1 MMDWT
6 NKLKNKMEGYTE
18 QPSDS
23 VWAGISAAAGL
34 TGDKRRAVPFWLLAG
49 SAIAAAA
56 MFGAM
61 LFFNVKEDVP
71 VTMTA
76 EAAKV
81 GQEPVVSAQVVQDND
96 ITSIPEAS
104 QARRFVETEVRD
116 FRGAAVSGD
125 FSGEAA
131 GGVVSEAS
139 GEVVWEPTDEVI
151 GVTAAASENEG
162 NIETETEESI
172 EPDDDG
178 GRFADAWKWVLAE
191 PELQRTK
198 RGGKLAAGLSVN
210 GSSSASSLSSR
221 PTAAALGANPL
232 DCGVSSADWVDRRV
246 ESAAGVIVYNQ
257 PEVTTEYSHKM
268 PVKIGASI
276 RYDFNKFLGIESG
289 LTYSFLSSDLKTGEE
304 GAVSSWSKGV
314 QSMHYLGI
322 PLNLSFNI
330 FSSRYFNA
338 YVTAGGLMEKCVRG
352 SLKTDEYLDGKYHG
366 SSSTTLKQK
375 GLQWSVNGAAGIQVN
390 ILPQLGLYMEPGVSH
405 HFSNNSKV
413 RTIYSDKPT
422 DFSLS
427 FGLRYTFR

>member
-1 MMDWT
+1 MLRPVSPET
-6 NKLKNKMEGYTE
+6 
-18 QPSDS
+18 
-23 VWAGISAAAGL
+23 AFHISINQVVV
-34 TGDKRRAVPFWLLAG
+34 RYVNFSSAV
-49 SAIAAAA
+49 AAAA
-56 MFGAM
+56 LFGAM

-71 VTMTA
+71 ATMTA
-76 EAAKV
+76 EAIKV

-96 ITSIPEAS
+96 ITSVPEVS
-104 QARRFVETEVRD
+104 QARHYVETEVRD
-116 FRGAAVSGD
+116 FRGVAVSGD
-125 FSGEAA
+125 FSGEP
-131 GGVVSEAS
+131 S
-139 GEVVWEPTDEVI
+139 GEVVGMTAETSEKDEI
-151 GVTAAASENEG
+151 EG
-162 NIETETEESI
+162 NIEPDTEKDI
-172 EPDDDG
+172 EPEDDG

-210 GSSSASSLSSR
+210 GSGSASSLSSR

-257 PEVTTEYSHKM
+257 PEVSTEYSHKM

-289 LTYSFLSSDLKTGEE
+289 LTYSFLSSDLKTGKE
-304 GAVSSWSKGV
+304 GAVSGWSKGV

>member
-1 MMDWT
+1 MDWT

-34 TGDKRRAVPFWLLAG
+34 TGNKHRAVPLWLLAS

-56 MFGAM
+56 LFGAM
-61 LFFNVKEDVP
+61 LIFNAKEDVP
-71 VTMTA
+71 ATMTA
-76 EAAKV
+76 EAVKV
-81 GQEPVVSAQVVQDND
+81 GQEPVVSARVVQDND
-96 ITSIPEAS
+96 ITSVPEVS
-104 QARRFVETEVRD
+104 QARLYVETEVRD
-116 FRGAAVSGD
+116 FSGAAVSGD
-125 FSGEAA
+125 FSDEPSDEVA
-131 GGVVSEAS
+131 VEPF
-139 GEVVWEPTDEVI
+139 GEVVA
-151 GVTAAASENEG
+151 VTADTSEKNE
-162 NIETETEESI
+162 IEGTIEHDTEEDI
-172 EPDDDG
+172 EPDEDG

-210 GSSSASSLSSR
+210 GSGSASSLSSR
-221 PTAAALGANPL
+221 PTAATLGANPL

-246 ESAAGVIVYNQ
+246 ESVAGVIVYNQ
-257 PEVTTEYSHKM
+257 PVVTTEYSHKM

-304 GAVSSWSKGV
+304 GAVSGWSKGV

-366 SSSTTLKQK
+366 SSSTSLKQK
-375 GLQWSVNGAAGIQVN
+375 GLQWSVNGAAGIQAN

>member
-34 TGDKRRAVPFWLLAG
+34 TGNKRRAVPLWLLAS

-56 MFGAM
+56 LFGAM
-61 LFFNVKEDVP
+61 LIFNAKEDVP
-71 VTMTA
+71 ATMTA
-76 EAAKV
+76 EAVKV
-81 GQEPVVSAQVVQDND
+81 GQEPVVSARVVQDND
-96 ITSIPEAS
+96 ITSVPEVS
-104 QARRFVETEVRD
+104 QARLYVETEVRD

-125 FSGEAA
+125 FSDEP
-131 GGVVSEAS
+131 SD
-139 GEVVWEPTDEVI
+139 EVV
-151 GVTAAASENEG
+151 GVTAETSEKNE
-162 NIETETEESI
+162 IEGTI
-172 EPDDDG
+172 EPDTEEDIEPDEDG
-178 GRFADAWKWVLAE
+178 GRFADEWKWVLAE

-210 GSSSASSLSSR
+210 GSGSASSLSSR
-221 PTAAALGANPL
+221 PTAATLGANPL
-232 DCGVSSADWVDRRV
+232 DCGVSSADWVDRRI
-246 ESAAGVIVYNQ
+246 ESVAGVIVYNQ
-257 PEVTTEYSHKM
+257 PVVTTEYSHKM

-304 GAVSSWSKGV
+304 GAVSGWSKGV

-366 SSSTTLKQK
+366 SSSTSLKQK

>member
-1 MMDWT
+1 MDWT

-34 TGDKRRAVPFWLLAG
+34 TGNKHRAVPLWLLAS

-56 MFGAM
+56 LFGAM
-61 LFFNVKEDVP
+61 LIFNAKEDVP
-71 VTMTA
+71 ATMTA
-76 EAAKV
+76 EAVKV
-81 GQEPVVSAQVVQDND
+81 GQETVVSGRVVQDND
-96 ITSIPEAS
+96 ITSVPEVS
-104 QARRFVETEVRD
+104 QAGLYVETEVRD
-116 FRGAAVSGD
+116 FRGAAVSVD
-125 FSGEAA
+125 FSDEPSDEVA
-131 GGVVSEAS
+131 VEPF
-139 GEVVWEPTDEVI
+139 GEVV
-151 GVTAAASENEG
+151 GVTAETSEKNE
-162 NIETETEESI
+162 IEGTI
-172 EPDDDG
+172 EPDTEEEIEPDEDG
-178 GRFADAWKWVLAE
+178 GRFADEWKWVLAE

-210 GSSSASSLSSR
+210 GSGSASSLSSR
-221 PTAAALGANPL
+221 PTAATLGANPL

-246 ESAAGVIVYNQ
+246 ESVAGVIVYNQ
-257 PEVTTEYSHKM
+257 PVVTTEYSHKM

-304 GAVSSWSKGV
+304 GAVSGWSKGV

-366 SSSTTLKQK
+366 SSSTSLKQK

>member
-1 MMDWT
+1 MDWT
-6 NKLKNKMEGYTE
+6 NKLKDKMEGYTE

-34 TGDKRRAVPFWLLAG
+34 TGNKRRAVPLWLLAS

-56 MFGAM
+56 LFGAM
-61 LFFNVKEDVP
+61 LIFNAKEDVP
-71 VTMTA
+71 ATMTA
-76 EAAKV
+76 EAVQV
-81 GQEPVVSAQVVQDND
+81 GQEPVVSAQVVKDND
-96 ITSIPEAS
+96 ITSVPEIS
-104 QARRFVETEVRD
+104 QVRRYMETEVKD
-116 FRGAAVSGD
+116 FRGAAVSGF
-125 FSGEAA
+125 FSDESADEIAGEPF
-131 GGVVSEAS
+131 
-139 GEVVWEPTDEVI
+139 GEVV
-151 GVTAAASENEG
+151 GVTAETSKKDEIEG
-162 NIETETEESI
+162 NIE
-172 EPDDDG
+172 PDEDG

-210 GSSSASSLSSR
+210 GSGSASSLSSR

-289 LTYSFLSSDLKTGEE
+289 LTYSFLSSDLKTGAE
-304 GAVSSWSKGV
+304 GAVSGWSKGV

-366 SSSTTLKQK
+366 SSSTALKQK

>member
-34 TGDKRRAVPFWLLAG
+34 TGNKHRAVPLWLLAS
-49 SAIAAAA
+49 SAVAAAA
-56 MFGAM
+56 LFGAM
-61 LFFNVKEDVP
+61 LIFNAKEDVP
-71 VTMTA
+71 ATMTA
-76 EAAKV
+76 EAVKV
-81 GQEPVVSAQVVQDND
+81 GQEPVVSARVVQDND
-96 ITSIPEAS
+96 IKSVPEVS
-104 QARRFVETEVRD
+104 QAGLYVETEVRD
-116 FRGAAVSGD
+116 FRGTAVSGD
-125 FSGEAA
+125 FSDEPSDEVA
-131 GGVVSEAS
+131 VEPF
-139 GEVVWEPTDEVI
+139 GEVVEA
-151 GVTAAASENEG
+151 TAETSEKNE
-162 NIETETEESI
+162 IEGTI
-172 EPDDDG
+172 EPDTEEDIEPDEDG
-178 GRFADAWKWVLAE
+178 GRFADEWKWVLAE

-210 GSSSASSLSSR
+210 GSGSASSLSSR
-221 PTAAALGANPL
+221 PTAATLGANPL

-246 ESAAGVIVYNQ
+246 ESVAGVIVYNQ
-257 PEVTTEYSHKM
+257 PVVTTEYSHKM

-304 GAVSSWSKGV
+304 GAVSGWSKGV

-366 SSSTTLKQK
+366 SSSTSLKQK

>member
-6 NKLKNKMEGYTE
+6 NKLKDKMEGYTE

-34 TGDKRRAVPFWLLAG
+34 TGNKRRAVPLWLLAS

-56 MFGAM
+56 LFGAM
-61 LFFNVKEDVP
+61 LIFNAKEEIP
-71 VTMTA
+71 ATMTA
-76 EAAKV
+76 EAIKV

-96 ITSIPEAS
+96 ITSVPEVS
-104 QARRFVETEVRD
+104 QARRYVETEVRD
-116 FRGAAVSGD
+116 FRGMAVSGN
-125 FSGEAA
+125 FSGESA
-131 GGVVSEAS
+131 
-139 GEVVWEPTDEVI
+139 DEVA
-151 GVTAAASENEG
+151 GVTAETSENDG
-162 NIETETEESI
+162 NIETDMEESI

-210 GSSSASSLSSR
+210 GSGSASSLSSR

-246 ESAAGVIVYNQ
+246 ESSAGVIVYNQ

-289 LTYSFLSSDLKTGEE
+289 LTYSFLSSDLKTGKE

-366 SSSTTLKQK
+366 SSSTALKQK

>member
-34 TGDKRRAVPFWLLAG
+34 TGNKRRAVPLWLLAS

-56 MFGAM
+56 LFGAM
-61 LFFNVKEDVP
+61 LIFNAKEDVP
-71 VTMTA
+71 ATMTS
-76 EAAKV
+76 EAVKV
-81 GQEPVVSAQVVQDND
+81 GHEPVVSARVVQDND
-96 ITSIPEAS
+96 ITSVPEVS
-104 QARRFVETEVRD
+104 QARLYVETEVRD
-116 FRGAAVSGD
+116 FSGAAVSGD
-125 FSGEAA
+125 FSDEPSDEVA
-131 GGVVSEAS
+131 VEPF
-139 GEVVWEPTDEVI
+139 GEVV
-151 GVTAAASENEG
+151 GVTAETSEKNE
-162 NIETETEESI
+162 IEGTIEHDTEEDI
-172 EPDDDG
+172 EPDEDG

-210 GSSSASSLSSR
+210 GSCSASSLSSR
-221 PTAAALGANPL
+221 PTAATLGANPL

-246 ESAAGVIVYNQ
+246 ESVAGVIVYNQ
-257 PEVTTEYSHKM
+257 PVVTTEYSHKM

-304 GAVSSWSKGV
+304 GAVSGWSKGV

-366 SSSTTLKQK
+366 SSSTSLKQK
-375 GLQWSVNGAAGIQVN
+375 GLQWSVNGAAGIQAN

>member
-56 MFGAM
+56 LFGAM

-71 VTMTA
+71 ATMTA
-76 EAAKV
+76 EAMKV
-81 GQEPVVSAQVVQDND
+81 GQDPVVSAQVVQDND
-96 ITSIPEAS
+96 ITSIPEVS
-104 QARRFVETEVRD
+104 RARRFVEIKVRD

-131 GGVVSEAS
+131 GDVVGEAS
-139 GEVVWEPTDEVI
+139 GEVV
-151 GVTAAASENEG
+151 GVTAEASENEG
-162 NIETETEESI
+162 NIETDMEESI

-210 GSSSASSLSSR
+210 GSGSASSLSSR
-221 PTAAALGANPL
+221 PTAATLGANPL

-289 LTYSFLSSDLKTGEE
+289 LTYSFLSSDLKTGDE

-352 SLKTDEYLDGKYHG
+352 SLKTDEYLNGKYHG

>member
-6 NKLKNKMEGYTE
+6 NKLKDKMEGYTE

-34 TGDKRRAVPFWLLAG
+34 TGNKRRAVPLWLLAS
-49 SAIAAAA
+49 SAVAAAA
-56 MFGAM
+56 LFGAM

-71 VTMTA
+71 ATMTA
-76 EAAKV
+76 EAVKV
-81 GQEPVVSAQVVQDND
+81 GHEPVVSAQVVQDND
-96 ITSIPEAS
+96 ITSVPEVS
-104 QARRFVETEVRD
+104 QVRRYVETEVRD
-116 FRGAAVSGD
+116 FRGMAVSGD
-125 FSGEAA
+125 FSGE
-131 GGVVSEAS
+131 SS
-139 GEVVWEPTDEVI
+139 DEVA
-151 GVTAAASENEG
+151 GVTAETSENDG
-162 NIETETEESI
+162 NIETDMEESI

-198 RGGKLAAGLSVN
+198 RGSKLAAGLSVN
-210 GSSSASSLSSR
+210 GSGSASSLSSR

-276 RYDFNKFLGIESG
+276 RYNFNKFLGIESG

-304 GAVSSWSKGV
+304 GAVSGWSKSV

-366 SSSTTLKQK
+366 SSSTSLKQK

>member
-1 MMDWT
+1 
-6 NKLKNKMEGYTE
+6 MEGYTE

-34 TGDKRRAVPFWLLAG
+34 TGDKRRAVPFWLLAS

-56 MFGAM
+56 LFGAM

-125 FSGEAA
+125 FSGEA
-131 GGVVSEAS
+131 S
-139 GEVVWEPTDEVI
+139 GEVVGEPSGDFSGEPTDEVV
-151 GVTAAASENEG
+151 GVTASASENEG
-162 NIETETEESI
+162 NIETDMEESI

-198 RGGKLAAGLSVN
+198 HGGKLAAGLSVN
-210 GSSSASSLSSR
+210 GSGSASSLSSR

-289 LTYSFLSSDLKTGEE
+289 LTYSFLSSDLKTGKE
-304 GAVSSWSKGV
+304 GAVSGWSKGI

-366 SSSTTLKQK
+366 SSSTALKQK

>member
-1 MMDWT
+1 MDWT
-6 NKLKNKMEGYTE
+6 NKLKDKMEGYTE

-34 TGDKRRAVPFWLLAG
+34 TGNKRRAVPLWLLAS

-56 MFGAM
+56 LFGAM
-61 LFFNVKEDVP
+61 LIFNAKEDIP
-71 VTMTA
+71 ATMTA

-96 ITSIPEAS
+96 ITSVPEVS
-104 QARRFVETEVRD
+104 QARHYVETEVRD
-116 FRGAAVSGD
+116 FRGTAVSGD
-125 FSGEAA
+125 FSDESADEVAGEPF
-131 GGVVSEAS
+131 
-139 GEVVWEPTDEVI
+139 GEVV

-162 NIETETEESI
+162 NIETDMEESI
-172 EPDDDG
+172 EPDDNG

-210 GSSSASSLSSR
+210 GSGSASSLSSR

-289 LTYSFLSSDLKTGEE
+289 LTYSFLSSDLKTGKED
-304 GAVSSWSKGV
+304 AVSGWSKGI

-366 SSSTTLKQK
+366 SSSTALRQK

>member
-6 NKLKNKMEGYTE
+6 NKLKNKMECYTE

-34 TGDKRRAVPFWLLAG
+34 TGNKHRAVPLWLLAS

-56 MFGAM
+56 LFGAM
-61 LFFNVKEDVP
+61 LIFNAKEDVP
-71 VTMTA
+71 ATMTA
-76 EAAKV
+76 EAVKV
-81 GQEPVVSAQVVQDND
+81 GQEPVVSARVVQDND
-96 ITSIPEAS
+96 ITSVPEVS
-104 QARRFVETEVRD
+104 QAGLYVETEVRD

-125 FSGEAA
+125 FSDEPSDEVA
-131 GGVVSEAS
+131 VEPF
-139 GEVVWEPTDEVI
+139 GEVV
-151 GVTAAASENEG
+151 GVTAETSEKNE
-162 NIETETEESI
+162 IEGTI
-172 EPDDDG
+172 EPDTEEEIEPDEDG
-178 GRFADAWKWVLAE
+178 GRFADEWKWVLAE

-210 GSSSASSLSSR
+210 GSGSASSLSSR
-221 PTAAALGANPL
+221 PTAATLGANPL

-246 ESAAGVIVYNQ
+246 ESVAGVIVYNQ
-257 PEVTTEYSHKM
+257 PVVTTEYSHKM

-276 RYDFNKFLGIESG
+276 KYDFNKFLGIESG

-304 GAVSSWSKGV
+304 GAVSGWSKGV

-366 SSSTTLKQK
+366 SSSTSLKQK

>member
-34 TGDKRRAVPFWLLAG
+34 TGNKHRAVPLWLLAS

-56 MFGAM
+56 LFGAM
-61 LFFNVKEDVP
+61 LIFNAKEDVP
-71 VTMTA
+71 ATMTA
-76 EAAKV
+76 EAVKV
-81 GQEPVVSAQVVQDND
+81 GQEPVVSARVVQDND
-96 ITSIPEAS
+96 ITSVPEVS
-104 QARRFVETEVRD
+104 QAGLYVETEVRD
-116 FRGAAVSGD
+116 FSGAAVSGD
-125 FSGEAA
+125 FSDEPSDEVA
-131 GGVVSEAS
+131 VEPF
-139 GEVVWEPTDEVI
+139 GEVVA
-151 GVTAAASENEG
+151 VTADTSEKNE
-162 NIETETEESI
+162 IEGTI
-172 EPDDDG
+172 EPDTEEDIEPDEDG

-210 GSSSASSLSSR
+210 GSGSASSLSSR
-221 PTAAALGANPL
+221 PTAATLGANPL

-246 ESAAGVIVYNQ
+246 ESVAGVIVYNQ
-257 PEVTTEYSHKM
+257 PVVTTEYSHKM

-304 GAVSSWSKGV
+304 GAVSGWSKGV

-366 SSSTTLKQK
+366 SSSTSLKQK

-405 HFSNNSKV
+405 HFSTNSKV

>member
-6 NKLKNKMEGYTE
+6 NKLKDKMEGYTE

-34 TGDKRRAVPFWLLAG
+34 TGNKRRAVPLWLLAS

-56 MFGAM
+56 LFGAM
-61 LFFNVKEDVP
+61 LFFNVKEDIP
-71 VTMTA
+71 ATMTA
-76 EAAKV
+76 EAVKV
-81 GQEPVVSAQVVQDND
+81 GHEPVVSAQVVQDND
-96 ITSIPEAS
+96 ITSVPEVS
-104 QARRFVETEVRD
+104 QVRRYVETEVRD
-116 FRGAAVSGD
+116 FRGVAVSGD
-125 FSGEAA
+125 FSGEPSDEVA
-131 GGVVSEAS
+131 GEPF
-139 GEVVWEPTDEVI
+139 GEVV
-151 GVTAAASENEG
+151 GVTAETSENDG
-162 NIETETEESI
+162 NIETDMEESI

-178 GRFADAWKWVLAE
+178 GRFTDAWKWVLAE

-210 GSSSASSLSSR
+210 GSGSASSLSSR

-257 PEVTTEYSHKM
+257 PEVSTEYSHKM

-289 LTYSFLSSDLKTGEE
+289 LTYSFLSSDLKTGKE

-366 SSSTTLKQK
+366 SSSTSLKQK

>member
-1 MMDWT
+1 MDWT

-56 MFGAM
+56 LFGAM

-76 EAAKV
+76 EAVKV

-96 ITSIPEAS
+96 IASVPEVS

-116 FRGAAVSGD
+116 FRGAAVSDD
-125 FSGEAA
+125 FSGESS
-131 GGVVSEAS
+131 GDVVGEPS
-139 GEVVWEPTDEVI
+139 GEVI

-162 NIETETEESI
+162 NIETDMEESI

-178 GRFADAWKWVLAE
+178 GRFADAWKWELAE

-210 GSSSASSLSSR
+210 GSGSASSLSSR

-366 SSSTTLKQK
+366 SSSTALRQK

-427 FGLRYTFR
+427 FGLRYTFQ

>member
-1 MMDWT
+1 
-6 NKLKNKMEGYTE
+6 MEGYTE

-56 MFGAM
+56 LFGAM

-71 VTMTA
+71 ATMTA
-76 EAAKV
+76 EAVKV

-96 ITSIPEAS
+96 ITSVPEAS

-116 FRGAAVSGD
+116 FRGVAVSGD
-125 FSGEAA
+125 FSGEASVDVV
-131 GGVVSEAS
+131 GEVVGVPS
-139 GEVVWEPTDEVI
+139 GEVV
-151 GVTAAASENEG
+151 GVTAEASENEG
-162 NIETETEESI
+162 NIETDMEESI

-178 GRFADAWKWVLAE
+178 GRFADAWKWELAE

-210 GSSSASSLSSR
+210 GSGSASSLSSR

-304 GAVSSWSKGV
+304 SAVSSWSKGV

-330 FSSRYFNA
+330 FSSKYFNA

-427 FGLRYTFR
+427 FGLRYTIR

>member
-34 TGDKRRAVPFWLLAG
+34 TGNKHRAVPLWLLAS

-56 MFGAM
+56 LFGAM
-61 LFFNVKEDVP
+61 LIFNAKEDVP
-71 VTMTA
+71 ATMTA
-76 EAAKV
+76 EAVKV
-81 GQEPVVSAQVVQDND
+81 GQEPVVSARVVQDND
-96 ITSIPEAS
+96 ITSVPEVS
-104 QARRFVETEVRD
+104 QAGLYVETEVRD

-125 FSGEAA
+125 FSDEPSDEVA
-131 GGVVSEAS
+131 VEPF
-139 GEVVWEPTDEVI
+139 GEVVEA
-151 GVTAAASENEG
+151 TAETSEKNE
-162 NIETETEESI
+162 IEGTI
-172 EPDDDG
+172 EPDTEEEIEPDEDG
-178 GRFADAWKWVLAE
+178 GRFADEWKWVLAE

-210 GSSSASSLSSR
+210 GSGSASSLSSR
-221 PTAAALGANPL
+221 PTAATLGANPL

-246 ESAAGVIVYNQ
+246 ESVAGVIVYNQ
-257 PEVTTEYSHKM
+257 PVVTTEYSHKM

-304 GAVSSWSKGV
+304 GAVSGWSKGV

-366 SSSTTLKQK
+366 SSSTSLKQK

-427 FGLRYTFR
+427 FGLRYTFRQ

>member
-34 TGDKRRAVPFWLLAG
+34 TGNKHRAVPLWLLAS

-56 MFGAM
+56 LFGAM
-61 LFFNVKEDVP
+61 LIFNAKEDVP
-71 VTMTA
+71 ATMTA
-76 EAAKV
+76 EAVKV
-81 GQEPVVSAQVVQDND
+81 GQEPVVSARVVQDND
-96 ITSIPEAS
+96 ITSVPEVS
-104 QARRFVETEVRD
+104 QAGLYVETEVRD
-116 FRGAAVSGD
+116 FSGAAVSGD
-125 FSGEAA
+125 FSDEPSDEVA
-131 GGVVSEAS
+131 VEPF
-139 GEVVWEPTDEVI
+139 GEVVEA
-151 GVTAAASENEG
+151 TAETSEKNE
-162 NIETETEESI
+162 IEGTI
-172 EPDDDG
+172 EPDTEEEIEPDEDG
-178 GRFADAWKWVLAE
+178 GRFADEWKWVLAE

-210 GSSSASSLSSR
+210 GSGSASSLSSR
-221 PTAAALGANPL
+221 PTAATLGANPL

-246 ESAAGVIVYNQ
+246 ESVAGVIVYNQ
-257 PEVTTEYSHKM
+257 PVVTTEYSHKM

-304 GAVSSWSKGV
+304 GAVSGWSKGV

-366 SSSTTLKQK
+366 SSSTSLKQK

>member
-6 NKLKNKMEGYTE
+6 NKLKDKMEGYTE

-34 TGDKRRAVPFWLLAG
+34 TGNKRRAVPFWLLAG

-61 LFFNVKEDVP
+61 LIFNVKEDVP
-71 VTMTA
+71 ATMTA
-76 EAAKV
+76 EAVKV

-125 FSGEAA
+125 FSGE
-131 GGVVSEAS
+131 SS
-139 GEVVWEPTDEVI
+139 GEVVGESSGDFSGEPTDEVI

-162 NIETETEESI
+162 NIETDMEESI

-210 GSSSASSLSSR
+210 GSGSASSLSSR

-304 GAVSSWSKGV
+304 GAVSGWSKGV

-366 SSSTTLKQK
+366 SSSTALKQK

-413 RTIYSDKPT
+413 HTIYSDKPT

-427 FGLRYTFR
+427 FGLRYTIR

>member
-6 NKLKNKMEGYTE
+6 NKLKDKMEGYTE

-34 TGDKRRAVPFWLLAG
+34 TGNKRRAVPLWLLAS

-56 MFGAM
+56 LFGAM
-61 LFFNVKEDVP
+61 LIFNAKEDVP
-71 VTMTA
+71 GTMTA
-76 EAAKV
+76 EAEMAV
-81 GQEPVVSAQVVQDND
+81 QEPEVMAQVVQDND
-96 ITSIPEAS
+96 IAS
-104 QARRFVETEVRD
+104 VSEVNYVEKEVRN
-116 FRGAAVSGD
+116 FRSMAMSDGEVEESSGD
-125 FSGEAA
+125 FAGEP
-131 GGVVSEAS
+131 SC
-139 GEVVWEPTDEVI
+139 EVV
-151 GVTAAASENEG
+151 GATAATN
-162 NIETETEESI
+162 ETEGSI
-172 EPDDDG
+172 EPDIEDDIEQDDDG

-210 GSSSASSLSSR
+210 GSGSASSSSSR

-257 PEVTTEYSHKM
+257 PEVSTEYSHKM

-304 GAVSSWSKGV
+304 GAVSSWSKGI

-366 SSSTTLKQK
+366 SSSTALKQK

>member
-34 TGDKRRAVPFWLLAG
+34 TGNKRRAVPLWLLAS

-56 MFGAM
+56 LFGAM
-61 LFFNVKEDVP
+61 LIFNAKEDVP
-71 VTMTA
+71 ATMTA
-76 EAAKV
+76 EAVKV

-96 ITSIPEAS
+96 ITSTPEVS
-104 QARRFVETEVRD
+104 QVRRFVETEVKN
-116 FRGAAVSGD
+116 FHGVAVSDD
-125 FSGEAA
+125 FSGE
-131 GGVVSEAS
+131 VS
-139 GEVVWEPTDEVI
+139 GEE
-151 GVTAAASENEG
+151 GGMTAATSVKDEIEG
-162 NIETETEESI
+162 NIEPDMEEDI

-178 GRFADAWKWVLAE
+178 GRFADAWAGILAE

-210 GSSSASSLSSR
+210 GSGSASSLSSR

-289 LTYSFLSSDLKTGEE
+289 LTYSFLSSDLKTGKE
-304 GAVSSWSKGV
+304 GAVSGWSKGV

-366 SSSTTLKQK
+366 SSSTALKQK
-375 GLQWSVNGAAGIQVN
+375 ELQWSVNGAAGIQVN

>member
-34 TGDKRRAVPFWLLAG
+34 TGNKHRAVPLWILAS

-56 MFGAM
+56 LFGAM
-61 LFFNVKEDVP
+61 LIFNAKEDVP
-71 VTMTA
+71 ATMTA
-76 EAAKV
+76 EAVKV
-81 GQEPVVSAQVVQDND
+81 GQEPVVSARVVQDND
-96 ITSIPEAS
+96 ITSVPEVS
-104 QARRFVETEVRD
+104 QAGLYVETEVRD

-125 FSGEAA
+125 FSDEPSDEVA
-131 GGVVSEAS
+131 VEPF
-139 GEVVWEPTDEVI
+139 GEVVA
-151 GVTAAASENEG
+151 VTADTSEKNE
-162 NIETETEESI
+162 IEGTI
-172 EPDDDG
+172 EPDTEEEIEPDEDG
-178 GRFADAWKWVLAE
+178 SRFADEWKWVLAE

-210 GSSSASSLSSR
+210 GSGSASSLSSR
-221 PTAAALGANPL
+221 PTAATLGANPL

-246 ESAAGVIVYNQ
+246 ESVAGVIVYNQ
-257 PEVTTEYSHKM
+257 PVVTTEYSHKM

-304 GAVSSWSKGV
+304 GAVSGWSKGV

-366 SSSTTLKQK
+366 SSSTSLKQK

>member
-1 MMDWT
+1 MDWT
-6 NKLKNKMEGYTE
+6 NKLKDKMEGYTE

-34 TGDKRRAVPFWLLAG
+34 TGNKRRAVPLWLLAS

-56 MFGAM
+56 LFGAM
-61 LFFNVKEDVP
+61 LFFNVKEDIP
-71 VTMTA
+71 ATMTA
-76 EAAKV
+76 EAVKV

-96 ITSIPEAS
+96 IASVPEAS

-125 FSGEAA
+125 FSGETS
-131 GGVVSEAS
+131 GDVVGEIVGEPS
-139 GEVVWEPTDEVI
+139 GEVV
-151 GVTAAASENEG
+151 GVTAAASEKKG
-162 NIETETEESI
+162 NIETDMEESI

-198 RGGKLAAGLSVN
+198 RGSKLAAGLSVN
-210 GSSSASSLSSR
+210 GSGSASSLSSR

-304 GAVSSWSKGV
+304 SAVSSWSKGV

-338 YVTAGGLMEKCVRG
+338 YITAGGLMEKCVRG

-366 SSSTTLKQK
+366 SSSTALRQK

>member
-34 TGDKRRAVPFWLLAG
+34 TGNKHRAVPLWLLAS

-56 MFGAM
+56 LFGAM
-61 LFFNVKEDVP
+61 LIFNAKEDVP
-71 VTMTA
+71 ATMTA
-76 EAAKV
+76 EAVKV
-81 GQEPVVSAQVVQDND
+81 GQEPVVSARVVQDND
-96 ITSIPEAS
+96 IKSVPEVS
-104 QARRFVETEVRD
+104 QAGLYVETEVRD
-116 FRGAAVSGD
+116 FRGTAVSGD
-125 FSGEAA
+125 FSDEPSDEVA
-131 GGVVSEAS
+131 VEPF
-139 GEVVWEPTDEVI
+139 GEVVEA
-151 GVTAAASENEG
+151 TAETSEKNE
-162 NIETETEESI
+162 IEGTI
-172 EPDDDG
+172 EPDTEEDIEPDEDG
-178 GRFADAWKWVLAE
+178 GRFADEWKWVLAE

-210 GSSSASSLSSR
+210 GSGSASSLSSR
-221 PTAAALGANPL
+221 PTAATLGANPL

-246 ESAAGVIVYNQ
+246 ESVAGVIVYNQ
-257 PEVTTEYSHKM
+257 PVVTTEYSHKM

-304 GAVSSWSKGV
+304 GAVSGWSKGV

-366 SSSTTLKQK
+366 SSSTSLKQK

-390 ILPQLGLYMEPGVSH
+390 ILTQLGLYMEPGVSH

>member
-34 TGDKRRAVPFWLLAG
+34 TGNKHRAVPLWLLAS

-56 MFGAM
+56 LFGAM
-61 LFFNVKEDVP
+61 LIFNAKEDVP
-71 VTMTA
+71 ATMTA
-76 EAAKV
+76 EAVKV
-81 GQEPVVSAQVVQDND
+81 GQEPVVSARVVQDND
-96 ITSIPEAS
+96 ITSVPEVS
-104 QARRFVETEVRD
+104 QAGLYVETEVRD
-116 FRGAAVSGD
+116 FSGAAVSGD
-125 FSGEAA
+125 FSDEPSDEVA
-131 GGVVSEAS
+131 VEPF
-139 GEVVWEPTDEVI
+139 GEVVA
-151 GVTAAASENEG
+151 VTADTSEKNE
-162 NIETETEESI
+162 IEVTI
-172 EPDDDG
+172 EPDTEEDIEPDEDG

-210 GSSSASSLSSR
+210 GSGSASSLSSR
-221 PTAAALGANPL
+221 PTAATLGANPL

-246 ESAAGVIVYNQ
+246 ESVAGVIVYNQ
-257 PEVTTEYSHKM
+257 PVVTTEYSHKM

-304 GAVSSWSKGV
+304 GAVSGWSKGV

-366 SSSTTLKQK
+366 SSSTSLKQK

-405 HFSNNSKV
+405 HFSNNS
-413 RTIYSDKPT
+413 
-422 DFSLS
+422 
-427 FGLRYTFR
+427 

>member
-1 MMDWT
+1 
-6 NKLKNKMEGYTE
+6 MEGYTE

-34 TGDKRRAVPFWLLAG
+34 TGNKRRAVPLWLLAS

-56 MFGAM
+56 LFGAM
-61 LFFNVKEDVP
+61 LIFNAKEDVP
-71 VTMTA
+71 ATMTA
-76 EAAKV
+76 EAVKV
-81 GQEPVVSAQVVQDND
+81 GQEPVVSSQVVQDND
-96 ITSIPEAS
+96 ITSVPEVS
-104 QARRFVETEVRD
+104 QARRYVETEVRD
-116 FRGAAVSGD
+116 FRGMAVSGD
-125 FSGEAA
+125 FSGESS
-131 GGVVSEAS
+131 GDVV
-139 GEVVWEPTDEVI
+139 
-151 GVTAAASENEG
+151 GVTAATSGKEG
-162 NIETETEESI
+162 NIEPDTEEDI

-210 GSSSASSLSSR
+210 GSGSASSLSSR

-289 LTYSFLSSDLKTGEE
+289 LTYSFLSSDLKTGKE
-304 GAVSSWSKGV
+304 GAVSGWSKGV

-366 SSSTTLKQK
+366 SSSTALKQK

-422 DFSLS
+422 DLSLS

>member
-6 NKLKNKMEGYTE
+6 NKLKDKMEGYTE

-34 TGDKRRAVPFWLLAG
+34 TGNKRRAVPLWLLTS
-49 SAIAAAA
+49 SAIAAAGL
-56 MFGAM
+56 FGAM
-61 LFFNVKEDVP
+61 LIFNAKEDVP
-71 VTMTA
+71 ATMTA
-76 EAAKV
+76 EAVKV

-96 ITSIPEAS
+96 ITSVPEVS
-104 QARRFVETEVRD
+104 QARHYVETEVRD
-116 FRGAAVSGD
+116 FHGAAVSGD
-125 FSGEAA
+125 FSGEPSDEVA
-131 GGVVSEAS
+131 GEPS
-139 GEVVWEPTDEVI
+139 GEVV
-151 GVTAAASENEG
+151 GVTAETSEKNEIGG
-162 NIETETEESI
+162 NIEPDTEEDI
-172 EPDDDG
+172 EPEDDG

-198 RGGKLAAGLSVN
+198 HGGKLAAGLSVN
-210 GSSSASSLSSR
+210 GSGSASSLSSR

-232 DCGVSSADWVDRRV
+232 DGGVSSADWVDRRV

-257 PEVTTEYSHKM
+257 PEVTTVYSHKM

-289 LTYSFLSSDLKTGEE
+289 LTYSFLSSDLKTGME
-304 GAVSSWSKGV
+304 GAVSGWSKGI

-427 FGLRYTFR
+427 FGLRYTIR

>member
-56 MFGAM
+56 LFGAM

-71 VTMTA
+71 ATMTA
-76 EAAKV
+76 EAVKV
-81 GQEPVVSAQVVQDND
+81 VQEPVVSAQVVQDND

-125 FSGEAA
+125 FSGESSDEVA
-131 GGVVSEAS
+131 GEPF
-139 GEVVWEPTDEVI
+139 GEVVWVTADEVI
-151 GVTAAASENEG
+151 GVTAEASKNEG
-162 NIETETEESI
+162 NIETDMEESI

-210 GSSSASSLSSR
+210 GSGSASSLSSR

-232 DCGVSSADWVDRRV
+232 DSGVSSADWVDRRV

-257 PEVTTEYSHKM
+257 PEVTTEYSHKI

-289 LTYSFLSSDLKTGEE
+289 LTYSFLSSDLKTGDE

>member
-1 MMDWT
+1 MDWT

-96 ITSIPEAS
+96 ITRIPEVS

-125 FSGEAA
+125 FSGEASVD
-131 GGVVSEAS
+131 VVGEAS
-139 GEVVWEPTDEVI
+139 GEVV
-151 GVTAAASENEG
+151 GVTAEASENEG
-162 NIETETEESI
+162 NIETDMEESI

-198 RGGKLAAGLSVN
+198 GGGKLAAGLSVN
-210 GSSSASSLSSR
+210 GSGSASSLSSR

-366 SSSTTLKQK
+366 SSSTALRQK

-427 FGLRYTFR
+427 FGLRYTFQ

>member
-6 NKLKNKMEGYTE
+6 NKLKDKMEGYTE

-34 TGDKRRAVPFWLLAG
+34 TGNKRRAVPLWLLAS

-56 MFGAM
+56 LFGAM
-61 LFFNVKEDVP
+61 LIFNAKEDVP
-71 VTMTA
+71 ATMTA
-76 EAAKV
+76 EAVKV

-96 ITSIPEAS
+96 ITSVPEVS
-104 QARRFVETEVRD
+104 QARRHVENEVRD
-116 FRGAAVSGD
+116 FRGMAVSGD
-125 FSGEAA
+125 FSDEPSDEVA
-131 GGVVSEAS
+131 G
-139 GEVVWEPTDEVI
+139 EPTDEVI
-151 GVTAAASENEG
+151 GVTAATSGKEG
-162 NIETETEESI
+162 NIEPDTEEDI

-210 GSSSASSLSSR
+210 GSGSASSLSSR

-257 PEVTTEYSHKM
+257 PEVSTEYSHKM

-289 LTYSFLSSDLKTGEE
+289 LTYSFLSSDLKTGKE
-304 GAVSSWSKGV
+304 GAVSGWSKGV

-366 SSSTTLKQK
+366 SSSTALKQK

-422 DFSLS
+422 DLSLS

>member
-1 MMDWT
+1 MDWT
-6 NKLKNKMEGYTE
+6 NKLKDKMEGYTE

-34 TGDKRRAVPFWLLAG
+34 TGNKRRAVPLWLLAS
-49 SAIAAAA
+49 SAIGAAAL
-56 MFGAM
+56 FGAM
-61 LFFNVKEDVP
+61 LFFNVKEDIP
-71 VTMTA
+71 ATMTA
-76 EAAKV
+76 EAVKV

-96 ITSIPEAS
+96 ITSVPEVS
-104 QARRFVETEVRD
+104 QARRYVETEVRD
-116 FRGAAVSGD
+116 FRGMAVSGD
-125 FSGEAA
+125 FSDEPSDEVAGEPF
-131 GGVVSEAS
+131 
-139 GEVVWEPTDEVI
+139 GEVV
-151 GVTAAASENEG
+151 GVTAEASENEG
-162 NIETETEESI
+162 NIETDMEESI

-198 RGGKLAAGLSVN
+198 RSGKLAAGLSVN
-210 GSSSASSLSSR
+210 GSGSASSLSSR
-221 PTAAALGANPL
+221 PTAAVLGANPL

-338 YVTAGGLMEKCVRG
+338 YVTVGGLMEKCVRG

>member
-1 MMDWT
+1 MDWT

-34 TGDKRRAVPFWLLAG
+34 TGNKHRAVPLWLLAS

-56 MFGAM
+56 LFGAM
-61 LFFNVKEDVP
+61 LIFNAKEDVP
-71 VTMTA
+71 ATMTA
-76 EAAKV
+76 EAVKV
-81 GQEPVVSAQVVQDND
+81 GQETVVSARVVQDND
-96 ITSIPEAS
+96 ITSVPEVS
-104 QARRFVETEVRD
+104 QARLYVETEVRD

-125 FSGEAA
+125 FSDEPSDEVA
-131 GGVVSEAS
+131 VEPF
-139 GEVVWEPTDEVI
+139 GEVVA
-151 GVTAAASENEG
+151 VTADTSEKNE
-162 NIETETEESI
+162 IEGTIEHDTEEEI
-172 EPDDDG
+172 EPNEDG

-210 GSSSASSLSSR
+210 GSGSASSLSSR
-221 PTAAALGANPL
+221 PTAATLGANPL

-246 ESAAGVIVYNQ
+246 ESVAGVIVYNQ
-257 PEVTTEYSHKM
+257 PVVTTEYSHKM

-304 GAVSSWSKGV
+304 GAVSGWSKGV

-366 SSSTTLKQK
+366 SSSTSLKQK

>member
-34 TGDKRRAVPFWLLAG
+34 TGDKRRTVPLWLLAS

-56 MFGAM
+56 LFGAM

-71 VTMTA
+71 ATMTA
-76 EAAKV
+76 EAVQV
-81 GQEPVVSAQVVQDND
+81 GQEPVVSAQVVKDND
-96 ITSIPEAS
+96 ITSVPEAG

-125 FSGEAA
+125 FSGESS
-131 GGVVSEAS
+131 GEVVGEAS
-139 GEVVWEPTDEVI
+139 GEVV
-151 GVTAAASENEG
+151 GVTAEASENEG
-162 NIETETEESI
+162 NIETDMEESI
-172 EPDDDG
+172 EPDEDG

-210 GSSSASSLSSR
+210 GSGSASSLSSR

-257 PEVTTEYSHKM
+257 PEVSTEYSHKM

-304 GAVSSWSKGV
+304 GAVSGWSKGV

>member
-1 MMDWT
+1 MDWT

-34 TGDKRRAVPFWLLAG
+34 TGDKHRAVPFWLLAS

-56 MFGAM
+56 LFGAM

-96 ITSIPEAS
+96 IASIPEAS

-116 FRGAAVSGD
+116 FRDAAVPGD
-125 FSGEAA
+125 FSGE
-131 GGVVSEAS
+131 
-139 GEVVWEPTDEVI
+139 PTDEVV

-162 NIETETEESI
+162 NIETDMEESI

-210 GSSSASSLSSR
+210 GSGSASSLSSR

-276 RYDFNKFLGIESG
+276 RYDFNKVLGIESG

-366 SSSTTLKQK
+366 SSSTTLRQK

-405 HFSNNSKV
+405 HFSNYSKV

-427 FGLRYTFR
+427 FGLRYTIR

>member
-34 TGDKRRAVPFWLLAG
+34 TGNKHRAVPLWLLAS

-56 MFGAM
+56 LFGAM
-61 LFFNVKEDVP
+61 LIFNAKEDVP
-71 VTMTA
+71 ATMTA
-76 EAAKV
+76 EAVKV
-81 GQEPVVSAQVVQDND
+81 GQEPVVSARVVQDND
-96 ITSIPEAS
+96 ITSVPEVS
-104 QARRFVETEVRD
+104 QAGLYVETEVRD
-116 FRGAAVSGD
+116 FRGAAVSED
-125 FSGEAA
+125 FSDEPSDEVA
-131 GGVVSEAS
+131 VEPF
-139 GEVVWEPTDEVI
+139 GEVVA
-151 GVTAAASENEG
+151 VTADTSEKNE
-162 NIETETEESI
+162 IEGTI
-172 EPDDDG
+172 EPDTEEDIDPDEDG
-178 GRFADAWKWVLAE
+178 GRFADEWKWVLAE

-210 GSSSASSLSSR
+210 GSGSASSLSSR
-221 PTAAALGANPL
+221 PTAATLGANPL

-246 ESAAGVIVYNQ
+246 ESVAGVIVYNQ
-257 PEVTTEYSHKM
+257 PVVTTEYSHKM
-268 PVKIGASI
+268 PVKIGTSI

-304 GAVSSWSKGV
+304 GAVSGWSKGV

-366 SSSTTLKQK
+366 SSSTSLKQK
-375 GLQWSVNGAAGIQVN
+375 GLQWSVNGAAGIQAN

>member
-1 MMDWT
+1 MDWT
-6 NKLKNKMEGYTE
+6 NKLKDKMEGYTE

-34 TGDKRRAVPFWLLAG
+34 TGNKRRAVPLWLLAS

-56 MFGAM
+56 LFGAM
-61 LFFNVKEDVP
+61 LIFNAKEDVP
-71 VTMTA
+71 TTMTA
-76 EAAKV
+76 EAVQV
-81 GQEPVVSAQVVQDND
+81 GQESVVSAQVVQDND
-96 ITSIPEAS
+96 ITSTPKVS
-104 QARRFVETEVRD
+104 QVRRFVETEVKNFHGVAVSDD
-116 FRGAAVSGD
+116 FSGEPSGD
-125 FSGEAA
+125 FSGE
-131 GGVVSEAS
+131 VS
-139 GEVVWEPTDEVI
+139 GEE
-151 GVTAAASENEG
+151 GGMTAATSVKDEIEG
-162 NIETETEESI
+162 NIEPDMEEDI

-210 GSSSASSLSSR
+210 GSGSASSLSSR

-276 RYDFNKFLGIESG
+276 RYDFNRFLGIESG

-304 GAVSSWSKGV
+304 GAVSGWSKGV

-366 SSSTTLKQK
+366 SSSTALKQK

>member
-34 TGDKRRAVPFWLLAG
+34 TGNKHRAVPLWLLAS

-56 MFGAM
+56 LFGAM
-61 LFFNVKEDVP
+61 LIFNAKEDVP
-71 VTMTA
+71 ATMTA
-76 EAAKV
+76 EAVKV
-81 GQEPVVSAQVVQDND
+81 GQEPVVSARDVQDND
-96 ITSIPEAS
+96 IKSVPEVS
-104 QARRFVETEVRD
+104 QAGLYVETEVRD
-116 FRGAAVSGD
+116 FRGTAVSGD
-125 FSGEAA
+125 FSDEPSDEVA
-131 GGVVSEAS
+131 VEPF
-139 GEVVWEPTDEVI
+139 GEVVEA
-151 GVTAAASENEG
+151 TAETSEKNE
-162 NIETETEESI
+162 IEGTI
-172 EPDDDG
+172 EPDTEEDIEPDEDG
-178 GRFADAWKWVLAE
+178 GRFADEWKWVLAE

-210 GSSSASSLSSR
+210 GSGSASSLSSR
-221 PTAAALGANPL
+221 PTAATLGANPL

-246 ESAAGVIVYNQ
+246 ESVAGVIVYNQ
-257 PEVTTEYSHKM
+257 PVVTTEYSHKM

-304 GAVSSWSKGV
+304 GAVSGWSKGV

-366 SSSTTLKQK
+366 SSSTSLKQK
-375 GLQWSVNGAAGIQVN
+375 GLQWSVNGAAGIQAN